1 MKKQS
6 LYMIGLATLLASATQ
21 AYSQEQLAKSMREAR
36 DETARTS
43 LQLRTTL
50 GALNALTQKTEG
62 DLRPAYNTFAE
73 AVTNTVAAAAT
84 TAARVQWMDGDGQ
97 QYFKDWQNTITS
109 IANES
114 LRKKS
119 QKRLEAVRADFDDV
133 KKELKEASAKF
144 KPFLSDLSDIQ
155 KTVAMDVTAAGVKSV
170 RSTVRSANS
179 NHQSV
184 DRAINS
190 AIKELEKMA
199 KSLSPEAK

>member
-1 MKKQS
+1 LDVRKV
-6 LYMIGLATLLASATQ
+6 
-21 AYSQEQLAKSMREAR
+21 RE
-36 DETARTS
+36 
-43 LQLRTTL
+43 
-50 GALNALTQKTEG
+50 EG
-62 DLRPAYNTFAE
+62 FEFGTGFLEFLFDLIE
-73 AVTNTVAAAAT
+73 
-84 TAARVQWMDGDGQ
+84 
-97 QYFKDWQNTITS
+97 
-109 IANES
+109 
-114 LRKKS
+114 
-119 QKRLEAVRADFDDV
+119 VRANFDEV

-179 NHQSV
+179 NHKSV

>member
-1 MKKQS
+1 MKKQT

-21 AYSQEQLAKSMREAR
+21 AYSQEQLAKSIQEVR
-36 DETARTS
+36 DETAKTS
-43 LQLRTTL
+43 LQLSTTL
-50 GALNALTQKTEG
+50 GALNGLTQKTEG
-62 DLRPAYNTFAE
+62 DLRPAYNAFAE
-73 AVTNTVAAAAT
+73 AVTNTVSAAAI
-84 TAARVQWMDGDGQ
+84 TAARVAWMDGDGQ
-97 QYFKDWQNTITS
+97 QYFKDWQDTITS

-119 QKRLEAVRADFDDV
+119 QKRLEAVRADFDEV

-179 NHQSV
+179 NYKSV